1 MTRTN
6 KFMTIIRNKR
16 INNFTTIQ
24 NSLINDQRLGWHDLG
39 MLVYLLSKPD
49 TWKVRVDVLV
59 KERNLGKNAVY
70 EILKRLREYG
80 YAKLV
85 KFADGSTEWY
95 IYDNPNPQ
103 NPDQENRD
111 QANPNPQNPDQANPD
126 QANPDQGFR
135 DVLVNTDVKKRLI
148 SSKERLIVKERCGLG
163 LQDKPKPEKSESIT
177 SETWDSYSKTYFN
190 RYGVE
195 PIRNAKVS
203 GQLSQFVA
211 RVGKAEAPHIAAFYV
226 THNNHFY
233 VQKMHTVGML
243 LADAEKLRT
252 EWVTNRQM
260 TNTQAKQTDKTQA
273 RGNIFN
279 KLIEE
284 ARANAT
290 K

>member
-1 MTRTN
+1 MDYFAIMPVEIFADDRLTKTDIRVLGVI
-6 KFMTIIRNKR
+6 MSWRNK
-16 INNFTTIQ
+16 TT
-24 NSLINDQRLGWHDLG
+24 
-39 MLVYLLSKPD
+39 
-49 TWKVRVDVLV
+49 
-59 KERNLGKNAVY
+59 NLCHPS
-70 EILKRLREYG
+70 RE
-80 YAKLV
+80 
-85 KFADGSTEWY
+85 
-95 IYDNPNPQ
+95 Q
-103 NPDQENRD
+103 
-111 QANPNPQNPDQANPD
+111 
-126 QANPDQGFR
+126 
-135 DVLVNTDVKKRLI
+135 I
-148 SSKERLIVKERCGLG
+148 SERCGLPLCKISTATTRLVELGWLKKIGNGGRSTHCVYEFIISETVTDSETVTERETVTDLAKTVTDSVTKTVTDSVTKTVTDLVRGKKLKDNLNITKTITKSCDPG
-163 LQDKPKPEKSESIT
+163 LQDKPRSEKSESIT
-177 SETWDSYSKTYFN
+177 SETWDSYSKSYFN